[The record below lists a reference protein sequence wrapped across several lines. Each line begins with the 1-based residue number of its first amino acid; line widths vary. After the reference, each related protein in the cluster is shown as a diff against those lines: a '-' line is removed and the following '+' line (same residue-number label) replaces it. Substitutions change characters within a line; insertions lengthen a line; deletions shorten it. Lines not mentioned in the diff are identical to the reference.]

1 MLTCVG
7 VGVRIKK
14 IGFVSIKVRGA
25 VGAGAAARR
34 VVARASP
41 QKHALWRCCHGLTSC
56 ALSPARPSACM
67 LTCTI
72 LLAS

>member
-25 VGAGAAARR
+25 LGAGAAAGR
-34 VVARASP
+34 VVARASLR
-41 QKHALWRCCHGLTSC
+41 KHALRRCCHSVTSC
-56 ALSPARPSACM
+56 TLSPARPSARM

-72 LLAS
+72 PLAS